1 MRNPFMIKI
10 IDIDNIKIACWLNPD
25 EFGGRQQ
32 NLVFI
37 HGSGGEH
44 TSWVYQYSRLHQQ
57 FNIVAVDLPGH
68 GLSTGDGES
77 DVERYCLWIKK
88 LLAFLQ
94 LTKPVLVGH
103 SLGAAIVMKYALLYP
118 RDVAGI
124 VPVGGGIKLPV
135 NPDWLAGLQTNP
147 ARTVELA
154 CKYSLA
160 EENRPRFLEPLKKS
174 LAKARTDVFFG
185 DLTACNI
192 FDLTADVGKIDAP
205 TLVVCGTEDKMT
217 PASFSRRIAES
228 ISGAKLCLIE
238 GAGHMVMMEKPV
250 EFNGALSAFANNVV
264 DLSTVQ
270 PPLF

>member
-1 MRNPFMIKI
+1 MIKI
-10 IDIDNIKIACWLNPD
+10 IDIDNIKIACWRNP
-25 EFGGRQQ
+25 GGLEGHQQ
-32 NLVFI
+32 SLVFV

-68 GLSTGDGES
+68 GLSTSDGES
-77 DVERYCLWIKK
+77 DVDRYCLWIKK
-88 LLAFLQ
+88 LLNVLQ
-94 LTKPVLVGH
+94 LATPVLVGH

-124 VPVGGGIKLPV
+124 VSVGGGIKLPV
-135 NPDWLAGLQTNP
+135 NPDWLAGLKTDP

-160 EENRPRFLEPLKKS
+160 EENRPRFLEALKKS
-174 LAKARTDVFFG
+174 LSKARTDVFLG
-185 DLTACNI
+185 DLTACDN

-217 PASFSRRIAES
+217 PASFSRRIAAG
-228 ISGAKLCLIE
+228 IAGAKLCLIE
-238 GAGHMVMMEKPV
+238 GAGHMVMLEKPV
-250 EFNGALSAFANNVV
+250 EFNGVLSKFAAK
-264 DLSTVQ
+264 LKSE
-270 PPLF
+270 